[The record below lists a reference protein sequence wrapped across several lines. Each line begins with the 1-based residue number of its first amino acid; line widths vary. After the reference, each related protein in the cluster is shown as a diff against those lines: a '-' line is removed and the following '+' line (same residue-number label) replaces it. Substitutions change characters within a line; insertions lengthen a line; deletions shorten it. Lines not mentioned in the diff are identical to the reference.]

1 VTDEPTNLSDNNAA
15 RSYHRAAFVLLFAL
29 LVIRLATAVS
39 FGLAW
44 DEAYYWQWSRRLALC
59 YYDAG
64 PGIAL
69 TIRAGTLLFGDTPL
83 GVRFVPIL
91 MSIAANALMYAT
103 ACRWFN
109 PRVAFWT
116 TVLAAIAPL
125 LAIGSVLATY
135 DLPQIF
141 FWSAGLYAVTRA
153 LGVRDQGLGIRQ
165 TGLAQESSGP
175 NPESLTPNPF
185 FWYLTGLCVGLG
197 TITKPTMI
205 FFAPG
210 VLLLLALVPA
220 YRKHLLSP
228 HPYLAFGLA
237 LLCLAPVFLW
247 NAQNDNVNWIHTL
260 NRGNRSTD
268 AAPGRWLGE
277 FWGGQALVV
286 GPGLLI
292 AELVALYHALRRPSE
307 PRNAFLV
314 AFTVPILAVCTI
326 ISLRSKVEI
335 NWCVA
340 AHLTGVLSIAALWFG
355 RIESPPTPN
364 AGGAGG
370 LAGEGRDA
378 LSTGSGYSSAH
389 APAPPA
395 LGVGGLLVLAI
406 AVSALLSLVLFF
418 PNALVIRP
426 FGPFVANGTWEKV
439 NEQYGW
445 ETIASA
451 VEKERAAFQAESGN
465 TPVFVAGTGYR
476 VCSIL
481 SFYLPGKPFV
491 EKVWVPDTRRDQYN
505 LWTDESKL
513 AGRNALVAID
523 MNRPEQAEYLR
534 TRFASVSE
542 PVIVNVPR
550 PGFKGPVKSWYLY
563 RCSGLRSAQ

>member
-1 VTDEPTNLSDNNAA
+1 MTDKTTNFPEPDAA
-15 RSYHRAAFVLLFAL
+15 RFYHRAAFVLLFAL
-29 LVIRLATAVS
+29 LVIRLVTAVR
-39 FGLAW
+39 FGMAW
-44 DEAYYWQWSRRLALC
+44 DEAYYWQWSRYLALC

-64 PGIAL
+64 PGMAL
-69 TIRAGTLLFGDTPL
+69 TIRAGTALFGDTPL

-91 MSIAANALMYAT
+91 MSVAANALMYAT
-103 ACRWFN
+103 ACRWFT

-116 TVLAAIAPL
+116 VALASVAPL

-153 LGVRDQGLGIRQ
+153 VSPGSLRREIEGVGGVRATAVLW
-165 TGLAQESSGP
+165 
-175 NPESLTPNPF
+175 
-185 FWYLTGLCVGLG
+185 WYLTGLCVGLG

-220 YRKHLLSP
+220 YRKHLSSP
-228 HPYLAFGLA
+228 HPYLAFVVA
-237 LLCLAPVFLW
+237 LFCLAPVFLW
-247 NAQNDNVNWIHTL
+247 NAQNDNLNWIHTL

-277 FWGGQALVV
+277 FWGGQGLVV
-286 GPGLLI
+286 GPFLLI
-292 AELVALYHALRRPSE
+292 AELIALYHALRRPTD
-307 PRNAFLV
+307 PRNAFLI
-314 AFTVPILAVCTI
+314 AFTVPILTVCTI

-340 AHLTGVLSIAALWFG
+340 AHLTGLLAVAALWFG
-355 RIESPPTPN
+355 DVAGALTPSPS
-364 AGGAGG
+364 GGVRASR
-370 LAGEGRDA
+370 A
-378 LSTGSGYSSAH
+378 
-389 APAPPA
+389 
-395 LGVGGLLVLAI
+395 VAI
-406 AVSALLSLVLFF
+406 AVSAVLSVVLFF

-445 ETIASA
+445 EPIAAA
-451 VEKERAAFQAESGN
+451 VERERRALQAESGD

-481 SFYLPGKPFV
+481 SFYLPGQPFV
-491 EKVWVPDTRRDQYN
+491 EKIWVPDTRRDQYN
-505 LWTDESKL
+505 LWTKESRLVGQNAVVAMERERPDEE
-513 AGRNALVAID
+513 A
-523 MNRPEQAEYLR
+523 YLR

-542 PVIVNVPR
+542 PIIVHVPR
-550 PGFKGPVKSWYLY
+550 ASFQGPVKSWYLY
-563 RCSGLRSAQ
+563 RCRDFR